1 MNRKKIQTIIIVA
14 FLIYGVV
21 ALLVSFPFSPFLN
34 TSIPLRFIFP
44 QNYRMFVRPSKVYT
58 TLELVY
64 FDEGKKD
71 SVKIPYSEDLQ
82 QQLKEEFPF
91 NANSYYYYST
101 LLFSSHKLDYF
112 NNVNQYM
119 KKHPDVELD
128 NRKLRVYQEA
138 KKRRFYYEKGLYRL
152 SEKIQRENPTLK
164 RFKNVVIRL
173 KAHNILPK
181 YDTAYY
187 EKNEYVYSLPNVR
200 TIIELKK

>member
-1 MNRKKIQTIIIVA
+1 MNRKKIQIIIVGI

-21 ALLVSFPFSPFLN
+21 ALLISFPFSPFVN
-34 TSIPLRFIFP
+34 TSIPLRIIFP
-44 QNYRMFVRPSKVYT
+44 PNYRMFVKPPKVYT

-64 FDEGKKD
+64 FNEGKND
-71 SVKIPYSEDLQ
+71 RIKIPYSEDLQ

-91 NANSYYYYST
+91 NANSYYYYRT

-128 NRKLRVYQEA
+128 KRKLRVYQEV
-138 KKRRFYYEKGLYRL
+138 KKRILYYEKGLYKL
-152 SEKIQRENPTLK
+152 SKKIQKENPSLK
-164 RFKNVVIRL
+164 EFKNVVIRL

-187 EKNEYVYSLPNVR
+187 KKNEYVYSLPNVR
-200 TIIELKK
+200 TIIELKR